1 MCKKIGN
8 GFKWEFGYFG
18 FQIYLSENSLIT
30 MGETL
35 NFKSLPEVLQRLDFK
50 NFFCLVF
57 LIK

>member
-35 NFKSLPEVLQRLDFK
+35 NFKSLPEVLQRLDFRQ
-50 NFFCLVF
+50 
-57 LIK
+57 